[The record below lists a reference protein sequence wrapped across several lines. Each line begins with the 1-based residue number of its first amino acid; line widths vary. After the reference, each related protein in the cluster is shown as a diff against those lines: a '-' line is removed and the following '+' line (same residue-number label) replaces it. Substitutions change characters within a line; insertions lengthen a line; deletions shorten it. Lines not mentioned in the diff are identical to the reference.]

1 MFKNFTQKLT
11 NYSLNKKIFAI
22 VLLSNI
28 LILSVL
34 LCGYFLLTRTTNRLI
49 YQTTADSLSS
59 SSAKLYYK
67 LTNIESVSASISTD
81 KALQSLLASVKN
93 NTARYE
99 THSEVYNRLESYYQQ
114 FRDNHI
120 AYIMLVN
127 DSFTANTYIKDSD
140 MPPQNLL
147 DELVDLSKN
156 KYGKAQWCT
165 SYSKKYGLFLTR
177 EIRRIENAQF
187 DTLGTLIINVDA
199 KALISSSSYYSS
211 QYSNPS
217 FLLCDDTEIIETSS
231 QLSKMDLQKLSK
243 NFSSPYSVMA
253 LDNGKFFVVKNQIP
267 GFQWYFYILVPYSD
281 IYSSV
286 EIARFLFLTSI
297 FLSLGFA
304 ILFSKYFIGN
314 LTIHFDNL
322 IKKFHSFQDKTHAA
336 SKPETS
342 YDYSQ
347 RKDELGI
354 IHQQFDAMAARIDEL
369 INVNYRNELL
379 VKDAQIKAL
388 ETQIN
393 PHFLYNTL
401 ESINWRAKASNEHE
415 ISLMVESLGTL
426 MRASLSQTNKTFS
439 IRQELEFLNSYI
451 AIQQLRFEE
460 QLIFTLK
467 TDESIMNVEIP
478 KLTIQP
484 LVENAIHYALEE
496 STEECHISVILS
508 HDVNHIYIDVK
519 NSGSTLE
526 DNLLNKLY
534 DHRIKPNGFGI
545 GLMNIDQRLKLT
557 FGPSYGLTLFNKEN
571 FAIARITLPYKGKE
585 KFYA

>member
-1 MFKNFTQKLT
+1 MLKNFTQKLT
-11 NYSLNKKIFAI
+11 NYPLSKKIFAI

-28 LILSVL
+28 LILSAL
-34 LCGYFLLTRTTNRLI
+34 LCSYFLLTKTSNRLI

-59 SSAKLYYK
+59 SSSKLYYN

-81 KALQSLLASVKN
+81 KALQKLLASVKN
-93 NTARYE
+93 NSARYE

-127 DSFTANTYIKDSD
+127 DSFTANTYIKNSD
-140 MPPQNLL
+140 MPPQKLL
-147 DELVDLSKN
+147 DELVNLSQN
-156 KYGKAQWCT
+156 KYGKAQWC
-165 SYSKKYGLFLTR
+165 SLYSKKYGLFLIR

-187 DTLGTLIINVDA
+187 DTLGTLIINVDT
-199 KALISSSSYYSS
+199 KALISNSSYYSS

-217 FLLCDDTEIIETSS
+217 FLLCDDKGVIETNS
-231 QLSKMDLQKLSK
+231 QLSRKDLQQLSK
-243 NFSSPYSVMA
+243 NFSSPYSIMT
-253 LDNGKFFVVKNQIP
+253 LDDGKFFVVKNQIP
-267 GFQWYFYILVPYSD
+267 DFQWHFYILVPYSD
-281 IYSSV
+281 IYSSIT
-286 EIARFLFLTSI
+286 IARFLFLASI
-297 FLSLGFA
+297 FLSLGCA

-314 LTIHFDNL
+314 LTVHFDNL
-322 IKKFHSFQDKTHAA
+322 IKKFHSFQDKTHTD
-336 SKPETS
+336 STPEVF
-342 YDYSQ
+342 YDYSH

-354 IHQQFDAMAARIDEL
+354 IHQQFDAMATRIDEL

-426 MRASLSQTNKTFS
+426 MRASLSQKNKTFS

-451 AIQQLRFEE
+451 AIQQLRFDE

-467 TDESIMNVEIP
+467 TDECIMNVEIP

-496 STEECHISVILS
+496 STDECYISVVLS
-508 HDVNHIYIDVK
+508 HDANHIYIDVK

-557 FGPSYGLTLFNKEN
+557 FGASYGLTLFNKEN
-571 FAIARITLPYKGKE
+571 FAIVRVTLPYKEKE
-585 KFYA
+585 NFYA

>member
-1 MFKNFTQKLT
+1 MLKNFTQKLT
-11 NYSLNKKIFAI
+11 NYPLSKKIFAI

-34 LCGYFLLTRTTNRLI
+34 LCGYFLLTRTSNRLI

-81 KALQSLLASVKN
+81 KALQNLLVSVKSN
-93 NTARYE
+93 SARYE

-120 AYIMLVN
+120 SYIMLVN

-140 MPPQNLL
+140 IPPQNLL
-147 DELVDLSKN
+147 DELVILSQN
-156 KYGKAQWCT
+156 KYGKAQWCS
-165 SYSKKYGLFLTR
+165 SYSRKYGLFLTR

-217 FLLCDDTEIIETSS
+217 FLLCDDKGIIETNS
-231 QLSKMDLQKLSK
+231 QLSRKDLLELSK
-243 NFSSPYSVMA
+243 NFSSPYSTMK

-267 GFQWYFYILVPYSD
+267 DFQWYFYILVSYSD
-281 IYSSV
+281 IYSSI
-286 EIARFLFLTSI
+286 EIARFLFLASV
-297 FLSLGFA
+297 FLSLGCA

-314 LTIHFDNL
+314 LTVHFDNL
-322 IKKFHSFQDKTHAA
+322 IKKFHSFQDKAHAA
-336 SKPETS
+336 PAPEVF
-342 YDYSQ
+342 YDYNQ

-426 MRASLSQTNKTFS
+426 MRASLSQKNKTFS

-451 AIQQLRFEE
+451 TIQQLRFDE
-460 QLIFTLK
+460 QLIFALK

-496 STEECHISVILS
+496 STEECHISVALS
-508 HDVNHIYIDVK
+508 HDANQIYIDVK

-557 FGPSYGLTLFNKEN
+557 FGTSYGLTLFNEEN
-571 FAIARITLPYKGKE
+571 FAIVRITLPYKEKE
-585 KFYA
+585 NFYA

>member
-1 MFKNFTQKLT
+1 MFKILTKKLT
-11 NYSLNKKIFAI
+11 NYPLKKKIFAI
-22 VLLSNI
+22 VLLSNL
-28 LILSVL
+28 LILLVL
-34 LCGYFLLTRTTNRLI
+34 LSGYFLFTKTNNRLL
-49 YQTTADSLSS
+49 YQITADSLSS
-59 SSAKLYYK
+59 SSAKLYDK

-81 KALQSLLASVKN
+81 KALQNLLVSVKN
-93 NTARYE
+93 NSARYE

-120 AYIMLVN
+120 SYIMLVN
-127 DSFTANTYIKDSD
+127 DSFIANTYIKNSA
-140 MPPQNLL
+140 MPPQELL
-147 DELVDLSKN
+147 DELVVLSKN
-156 KYGKAQWCT
+156 KYGKAQWCS
-165 SYSKKYGLFLTR
+165 SYSRKYGLFLTR

-187 DTLGTLIINVDA
+187 DTLGTLIINIDA
-199 KALISSSSYYSS
+199 KELISSSSYYSS

-217 FLLCDDTEIIETSS
+217 FLLCNNKSIIETNS
-231 QLSKMDLQKLSK
+231 QLSRKDLQKLSG
-243 NFSSPYSVMA
+243 NFSSPYSIIF
-253 LDNGKFFVVKNQIP
+253 LDNEKFFVVKNQIP
-267 GFQWYFYILVPYSD
+267 DFQWDFYILVPYSD
-281 IYSSV
+281 IYSSI
-286 EIARFLFLTSI
+286 EIARLLFLISI
-297 FLSLGFA
+297 FLSLGCA

-322 IKKFHSFQDKTHAA
+322 IQKFHSFQDKTHTV
-336 SKPETS
+336 STHEQL

-354 IHQQFDAMAARIDEL
+354 IHQQFDAMATRIDEL
-369 INVNYRNELL
+369 INVNYKNELL

-401 ESINWRAKASNEHE
+401 ESINWRAKASNEQE

-426 MRASLSQTNKTFS
+426 MRASLSQKNKTFS

-451 AIQQLRFEE
+451 AIQQLRFDE
-460 QLIFTLK
+460 QLIFTLE
-467 TDESIMNVEIP
+467 TDESIMDIEIP

-496 STEECHISVILS
+496 NTEECHISVILS
-508 HDVNHIYIDVK
+508 HNAENIYIDVK

-534 DHRIKPNGFGI
+534 DHRIQPNGFGI

-557 FGPSYGLTLFNKEN
+557 FGITYGLTLFNEKDY
-571 FAIARITLPYKGKE
+571 AVVRITLPYKEKE
-585 KFYA
+585 NFNA